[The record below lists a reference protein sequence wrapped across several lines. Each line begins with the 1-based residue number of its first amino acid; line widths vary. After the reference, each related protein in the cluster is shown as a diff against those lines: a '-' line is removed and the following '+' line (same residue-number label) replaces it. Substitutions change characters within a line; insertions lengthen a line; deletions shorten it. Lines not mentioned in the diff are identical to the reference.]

1 MEKNCKNQ
9 IFMQIFAYFLQ
20 KSRGNGSVE
29 KTTSPSNNNIKYFEI
44 IGKNV
49 IVPQFRHP
57 CKRRG
62 TRIEGGNHSQA

>member
-1 MEKNCKNQ
+1 LL
-9 IFMQIFAYFLQ
+9 IFFKKQGETVPL
-20 KSRGNGSVE
+20 
-29 KTTSPSNNNIKYFEI
+29 KTPSPSNNNIKYFEI